1 MIVYSGTLR
10 NFSNDVL
17 MGIIADRIEECFVAK
32 GFNHHNDAEYRAF
45 NNSLMVM
52 NNVLCNNSGIN
63 QDVQVA
69 IEYQIPLTSKRV
81 DFIITGYDE
90 KGHQNAVIV
99 ELKQWE
105 SCQATSRDDV
115 VTTYLGG
122 AIRAVS
128 HPCYQAYSYAKAI
141 ESFNET
147 VRDKKINLYP
157 CAFCH
162 NYKEEY
168 ANQIRHPKYQEA
180 IKLSPLFLKRD
191 QLALREFVKKY
202 ITKSDNGEILYT
214 IENGKIKPSI
224 ALQDAIAS
232 LLKGNKVF
240 TMIDEQQVA
249 YATIKKLVE
258 DTIDSSKKHTVIVQ
272 GGPGT
277 GKSVIAINLLS
288 NLINKGY
295 NVEYVSKNSAPRS
308 VFVTELVRNEYKKR
322 YVENLFKGSGSFVNA
337 KCNLFDCLLV
347 DEAHRLNA
355 KSGIYQNLGEN
366 QIKEIINA
374 SKISVFFIDEDQIV
388 TSKDIG
394 SISEILKWAKE
405 LGSEVHYGEDLKLSS
420 QFRCGGS
427 DGYLAFL
434 DNLLGIR
441 ETANIDLLDIDYDVR
456 AFDDPNEMRDAL
468 RELNK
473 INNKARMLA
482 GYCYNWIS
490 KKDLSLFD
498 IELENG
504 FKAQWNFS
512 NTSTWAIDEE
522 SFEQVGCIHTSQGL
536 EFDYCGVI
544 IGKDLVYRN
553 GQIMT
558 DRKARARTDQSLRG
572 NRDPK
577 LADKIIRNTYK
588 TLLSRGQK
596 GCFIYCE
603 DKSLG
608 EYIKKVLKLSNK

>member
-1 MIVYSGTLR
+1 MIVYSGTLKQ
-10 NFSNDVL
+10 FSNDVL
-17 MGIIADRIEECFVAK
+17 MGIIADRIEECFTLN

-52 NNVLCNNSGIN
+52 NNVLCNDSGIN
-63 QDVQVA
+63 YDIRVA

-81 DFIITGYDE
+81 DFLISGYDDNNKE
-90 KGHQNAVIV
+90 NVVIV

-105 SCQATSRDDV
+105 KCEATSRDDV
-115 VTTYLGG
+115 VTTYVGG
-122 AIRAVS
+122 ANRAVS
-128 HPCYQAYSYAKAI
+128 HPSYQAYSYAKAI

-147 VRDKKINLYP
+147 VREKAIGLHP

-162 NYKEEY
+162 NFKDEY
-168 ANQIRHPKYQEA
+168 IDQIKHPKYNPA
-180 IKLSPLFLKRD
+180 IKLAPLFLKRD
-191 QLALREFVKKY
+191 QVKLREFIKKY
-202 ITKSDNGEILYT
+202 ITEPDKGEILYT

-224 ALQDAIAS
+224 ALQDAISS
-232 LLKGNKVF
+232 LLKGNQVF

-249 YATIKKLVE
+249 FATIKKLVE
-258 DTIDSSKKHTVIVQ
+258 STIDSDKKHTVIVQ

-277 GKSVIAINLLS
+277 GKSVIAVNLLS
-288 NLINKGY
+288 YLINRGY
-295 NVEYVSKNSAPRS
+295 NTEYVSKNAAPRN
-308 VFVTELVRNEYKKR
+308 VFVTELVRNEFKKR
-322 YVENLFKGSGSFVNA
+322 YVENLFKGSGSFVNTPS
-337 KCNLFDCLLV
+337 NLFDCLLV

-355 KSGIYQNLGEN
+355 KSGRYQNKGEN

-388 TSKDIG
+388 TTKDIG
-394 SISEILKWAKE
+394 SIDEILKWAKE
-405 LGSEVHYGEDLKLSS
+405 LDSEVHYGEDFILAS

-434 DNLLGIR
+434 DNLLGIK
-441 ETANIDLLDIDYDVR
+441 ETANVDLIDIDYDVKV
-456 AFDDPNEMRDAL
+456 FDDPNKMRDEL

-473 INNKARMLA
+473 KNNKARMLA
-482 GYCYNWIS
+482 GYCYDWVS
-490 KKDLSLFD
+490 KSNHDLYD
-498 IELENG
+498 IELENN

-512 NTSTWAIDEE
+512 STSTWAIDED

-544 IGKDLVYRN
+544 IGKDLIYQDGKVL
-553 GQIMT
+553 T
-558 DRKARARTDQSLRG
+558 DFKKRAKTDQSLRG
-572 NRDPK
+572 NKDHK

-603 DKSLG
+603 DEALRN
-608 EYIKKVLKLSNK
+608 YIKRIIKQS